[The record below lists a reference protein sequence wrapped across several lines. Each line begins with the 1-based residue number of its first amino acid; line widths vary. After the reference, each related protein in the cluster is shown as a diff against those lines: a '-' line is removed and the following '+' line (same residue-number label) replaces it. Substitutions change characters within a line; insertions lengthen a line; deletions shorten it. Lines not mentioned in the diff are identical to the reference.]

1 MKNPETKAWFM
12 SKTLWTNVVI
22 VGLAIVDFVQN
33 QSLSPTVLMLAGIA
47 NIVLRFISNQT
58 LTLKS
63 NN

>member
-1 MKNPETKAWFM
+1 MKNPETKAWFK